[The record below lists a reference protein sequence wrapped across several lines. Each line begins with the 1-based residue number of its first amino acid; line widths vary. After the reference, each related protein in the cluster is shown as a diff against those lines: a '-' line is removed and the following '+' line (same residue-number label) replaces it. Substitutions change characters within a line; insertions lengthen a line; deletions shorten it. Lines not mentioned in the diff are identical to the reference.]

1 MFFKPKS
8 YQEKQRQKHMKLTA
22 ELPAHQRERLRMEQ
36 QEQLM
41 LADLEKSGRI
51 EPNLDIAEKLH
62 KRSVKRKSNNH

>member
-1 MFFKPKS
+1 
-8 YQEKQRQKHMKLTA
+8 MKLTA
-22 ELPAHQRERLRMEQ
+22 ELPAHQRERLRMEHE
-36 QEQLM
+36 EQLM